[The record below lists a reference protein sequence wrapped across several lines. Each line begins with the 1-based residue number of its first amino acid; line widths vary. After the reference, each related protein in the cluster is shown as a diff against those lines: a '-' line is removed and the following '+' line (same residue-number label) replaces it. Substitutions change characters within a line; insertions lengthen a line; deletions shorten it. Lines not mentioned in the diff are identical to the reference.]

1 MFILVLTHKIYVCS
15 CIVIFLTFE
24 FVQKEG
30 EEVHFL
36 KVHAPYEVL
45 TRYAE
50 ILKVRMPVK
59 KVGTNK

>member
-1 MFILVLTHKIYVCS
+1 MDHLVCNRMLIKAE
-15 CIVIFLTFE
+15 FLIQ
-24 FVQKEG
+24 QKECA
-30 EEVHFL
+30 EIHYL

-59 KVGTNK
+59 KVSKSS

>member
-1 MFILVLTHKIYVCS
+1 MDHLMCKRMLIKAE
-15 CIVIFLTFE
+15 FLIQ
-24 FVQKEG
+24 QKEG
-30 EEVHFL
+30 AEIHYL

-59 KVGTNK
+59 KVSKSS